1 MDRKLWERVYTLVRH
16 LAHSNLSHPNQRY
29 SDGDIVLVEL
39 WATLHNQSILWA
51 THPDNHRW
59 PDLMPVALPSQ
70 STMSRRQKLASV
82 AALRYAIMTYLR
94 QLVPGEQGWIRKI
107 DGRALT
113 INGFSKDPDAAWGY
127 AAKALANGYKLH
139 CIWDEGLVP
148 AVWEVCPMNTAE
160 QKVAVRLIERLPAE
174 TTGYLLGDSN
184 YDSNPLH
191 SVATAHELQLV
202 APPQKKN
209 RGLGHRRHEPSRLH
223 ALRMLDRKF
232 GATLYVR
239 RSDIERNY
247 GHLVTN
253 PAGLDRLPW
262 HVRRL
267 HRVQRFVMLKLII
280 EGCYRWLQLLMS
292 PKDRPLIPLTRRVA

>member
-1 MDRKLWERVYTLVRH
+1 MDRKLWVRVYTLVRD
-16 LAHSNLSHPNQRY
+16 LAHPNWSHPNQRY
-29 SDGDIVLVEL
+29 SDSDIVLVEL
-39 WATLHNQSILWA
+39 WATLNDQSILWS
-51 THPDNHRW
+51 TLPESWYW
-59 PDLMPVALPSQ
+59 PTLMPAALPTQ
-70 STMSRRQKLASV
+70 STMSRRQKSKSV
-82 AALRYAIMTYLR
+82 AALRGAIITYLR
-94 QLVPGEQGWIRKI
+94 QLIPGEQGWTRRI

-113 INGFSKDPDAAWGY
+113 INGFSKDPDAEWGY

-139 CIWDEGLVP
+139 SIWDEGLVP
-148 AVWEVCPMNTAE
+148 AAWEVCPMNVAE
-160 QKVAVRLIERLPAE
+160 QKVAVRLIESLPAE

-191 SVATAHELQLV
+191 SVATSRHLQLV

-223 ALRMLDRKF
+223 ALRMLERRF
-232 GATLYVR
+232 GMALYAR
-239 RSDIERNY
+239 RTDVERNL

-267 HRVQRFVMLKLII
+267 HRVQRFVLLKLII
-280 EGCYRWLQLLMS
+280 EGCYRWLQFLKC
-292 PKDRPLIPLTRRVA
+292 PRDRPLIPLGRRVA